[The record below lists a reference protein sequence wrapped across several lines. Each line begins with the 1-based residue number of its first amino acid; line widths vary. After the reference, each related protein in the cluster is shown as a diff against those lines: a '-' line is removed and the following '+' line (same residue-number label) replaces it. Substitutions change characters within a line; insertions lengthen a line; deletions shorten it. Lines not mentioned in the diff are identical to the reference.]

1 MRVNLTDIQF
11 FTSLSVVIFGY
22 FDVGHLQRNPLRIRQ
37 NRQRRRLRIR
47 QNRQRRRLPHRTPR
61 KLHQVSDETRCSTP
75 NPALRQRLLK
85 ITLRLPQHR
94 PIRRHNLRSPLLI
107 PNTYPFAPKR
117 IHPHTGAILILFLC
131 LSAYFI
137 VVLK

>member
-37 NRQRRRLRIR
+37 NL
-47 QNRQRRRLPHRTPR
+47 QRRRLPHRTPR

-75 NPALRQRLLK
+75 NPALRHRLLK
-85 ITLRLPQHR
+85 ITLLPQHR
-94 PIRRHNLRSPLLI
+94 PIRRRNLPTPLLI
-107 PNTYPFAPKR
+107 SNPPPRPDKNSASRRGLTYVYQHIP
-117 IHPHTGAILILFLC
+117 L
-131 LSAYFI
+131 
-137 VVLK
+137 